1 MACVPRLAPVV
12 FTCYIAKYSSTA
24 ALVTSALRCS
34 AASWP
39 YSNTMPLP
47 STTSIVA
54 SNSKMPMPN
63 LSISHRPTSNPAYYR
78 EKGDQDSLEQRK
90 AHLNDSKHLK
100 TCSKQ
105 IQDAR

>member
-1 MACVPRLAPVV
+1 
-12 FTCYIAKYSSTA
+12 
-24 ALVTSALRCS
+24 
-34 AASWP
+34 
-39 YSNTMPLP
+39 
-47 STTSIVA
+47 
-54 SNSKMPMPN
+54 MPMPN